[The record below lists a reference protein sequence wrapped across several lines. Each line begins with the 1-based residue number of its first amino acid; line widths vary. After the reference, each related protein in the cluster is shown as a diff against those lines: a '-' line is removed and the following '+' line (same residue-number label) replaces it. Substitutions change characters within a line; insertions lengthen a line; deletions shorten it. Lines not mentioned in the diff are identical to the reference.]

1 MVPGDDLQLAQG
13 QGLRDE
19 QGVLVPD
26 HVPGARDD
34 QGGDAEA
41 FQPGGVDMGL
51 VDHEAQELGVSLGLR
66 AFLRKEGGELVPQH
80 DGELNGGLH
89 PGGVQVGPVEDQ
101 PPDPLRVVQGE
112 GQGSI
117 PAVAEAQEVRP
128 VQGVGVHEVQQVEGK
143 LGDGEG
149 CIAPG
154 GLPVAPGVNGVDGTT
169 STEETS
175 TIEETTSME
184 ETSTIEEETSSIE
197 ETSNIPTE
205 GTYTISES
213 DMTMYTVKGC
223 NIRQGASTEYD
234 VIGTLSKGEA
244 VKITGK
250 VNEVNWYEISLSE
263 DKKGYVSG
271 SLLVSEKPAEEQ
283 VPSQPEQ
290 PAQPQQPEQPAQP
303 PQQPAQPEQPASSD
317 AMVNPNTGEAM
328 KPGESYIAPNGV
340 KVTYMTDDILFNSMP

>member
-1 MVPGDDLQLAQG
+1 MKKLA
-13 QGLRDE
+13 
-19 QGVLVPD
+19 VLIIM
-26 HVPGARDD
+26 ASI
-34 QGGDAEA
+34 
-41 FQPGGVDMGL
+41 
-51 VDHEAQELGVSLGLR
+51 SLTACGN
-66 AFLRKEGGELVPQH
+66 K
-80 DGELNGGLH
+80 
-89 PGGVQVGPVEDQ
+89 
-101 PPDPLRVVQGE
+101 
-112 GQGSI
+112 
-117 PAVAEAQEVRP
+117 AVKADNMEVM
-128 VQGVGVHEVQQVEGK
+128 ENIE
-143 LGDGEG
+143 E
-149 CIAPG
+149 
-154 GLPVAPGVNGVDGTT
+154 TT
-169 STEETS
+169 SIEETNTIEEETTSIEETS

-184 ETSTIEEETSSIE
+184 ETSTIEEATTMEEETSSIE

-205 GTYTISES
+205 STYTISES
-213 DMTMYTVKGC
+213 EMTMYTVKGC

-283 VPSQPEQ
+283 APAQPEQ

-317 AMVNPNTGEAM
+317 APINPNTGQPM

-340 KVTYMTDDILFNSMP
+340 EVTYMTTDYLDSLEW

>member
-1 MVPGDDLQLAQG
+1 MKKLAVMVLMASISLTACGNKAVKADSM
-13 QGLRDE
+13 E
-19 QGVLVPD
+19 VMKNIEETTSIE
-26 HVPGARDD
+26 
-34 QGGDAEA
+34 EA
-41 FQPGGVDMGL
+41 SSIE
-51 VDHEAQELGVSLGLR
+51 EATTIE
-66 AFLRKEGGELVPQH
+66 E
-80 DGELNGGLH
+80 
-89 PGGVQVGPVEDQ
+89 
-101 PPDPLRVVQGE
+101 
-112 GQGSI
+112 
-117 PAVAEAQEVRP
+117 
-128 VQGVGVHEVQQVEGK
+128 
-143 LGDGEG
+143 
-149 CIAPG
+149 
-154 GLPVAPGVNGVDGTT
+154 TT

-283 VPSQPEQ
+283 APTQPEQ

-317 AMVNPNTGEAM
+317 APINPNTGQPM

-340 KVTYMTDDILFNSMP
+340 EVTYMTTDYLDSLEW

>member
-1 MVPGDDLQLAQG
+1 MKKLAVMVLMASISLTACGNKAVKADSM
-13 QGLRDE
+13 E
-19 QGVLVPD
+19 VMKNIEETTSIE
-26 HVPGARDD
+26 
-34 QGGDAEA
+34 EA
-41 FQPGGVDMGL
+41 SSIE
-51 VDHEAQELGVSLGLR
+51 EATTIE
-66 AFLRKEGGELVPQH
+66 E
-80 DGELNGGLH
+80 
-89 PGGVQVGPVEDQ
+89 
-101 PPDPLRVVQGE
+101 
-112 GQGSI
+112 
-117 PAVAEAQEVRP
+117 
-128 VQGVGVHEVQQVEGK
+128 
-143 LGDGEG
+143 
-149 CIAPG
+149 
-154 GLPVAPGVNGVDGTT
+154 TT

-317 AMVNPNTGEAM
+317 APINPNTGEVM
-328 KPGESYIAPNGV
+328 KPGESYTDKDGV
-340 KVTYMTDDILFNSMP
+340 EVIYMTDDYLFSF

>member
-1 MVPGDDLQLAQG
+1 MKKLAVMVLMASI
-13 QGLRDE
+13 
-19 QGVLVPD
+19 
-26 HVPGARDD
+26 
-34 QGGDAEA
+34 
-41 FQPGGVDMGL
+41 
-51 VDHEAQELGVSLGLR
+51 SLTACGN
-66 AFLRKEGGELVPQH
+66 K
-80 DGELNGGLH
+80 
-89 PGGVQVGPVEDQ
+89 
-101 PPDPLRVVQGE
+101 
-112 GQGSI
+112 
-117 PAVAEAQEVRP
+117 AVKADSMEVMKNI
-128 VQGVGVHEVQQVEGK
+128 EE
-143 LGDGEG
+143 
-149 CIAPG
+149 
-154 GLPVAPGVNGVDGTT
+154 TT
-169 STEETS
+169 SIEEASSIEEATTIEETS

-283 VPSQPEQ
+283 APAQPEQ

-317 AMVNPNTGEAM
+317 APINPNTGQPM

-340 KVTYMTDDILFNSMP
+340 EVTYMTTDYLDSLEW

>member
-1 MVPGDDLQLAQG
+1 MKKLAVMVLMASISLTACGNKAVKADSM
-13 QGLRDE
+13 E
-19 QGVLVPD
+19 VMKNIEETTSIE
-26 HVPGARDD
+26 
-34 QGGDAEA
+34 EA
-41 FQPGGVDMGL
+41 SSIE
-51 VDHEAQELGVSLGLR
+51 EATTIE
-66 AFLRKEGGELVPQH
+66 E
-80 DGELNGGLH
+80 
-89 PGGVQVGPVEDQ
+89 
-101 PPDPLRVVQGE
+101 
-112 GQGSI
+112 
-117 PAVAEAQEVRP
+117 
-128 VQGVGVHEVQQVEGK
+128 
-143 LGDGEG
+143 
-149 CIAPG
+149 
-154 GLPVAPGVNGVDGTT
+154 TT

-184 ETSTIEEETSSIE
+184 ETNTIEEETSSIE

-205 GTYTISES
+205 STYTISEL

-234 VIGTLSKGEA
+234 VIGTLRKGEA

-290 PAQPQQPEQPAQP
+290 QQPEQPAQP
-303 PQQPAQPEQPASSD
+303 PQQPSQPEQPASSD
-317 AMVNPNTGEAM
+317 APINPNTGEVM

-340 KVTYMTDDILFNSMP
+340 EVTYMTTDYLDSLEW

>member
-1 MVPGDDLQLAQG
+1 MKKLAVMVLMASI
-13 QGLRDE
+13 
-19 QGVLVPD
+19 
-26 HVPGARDD
+26 
-34 QGGDAEA
+34 
-41 FQPGGVDMGL
+41 
-51 VDHEAQELGVSLGLR
+51 SLTACGN
-66 AFLRKEGGELVPQH
+66 K
-80 DGELNGGLH
+80 
-89 PGGVQVGPVEDQ
+89 
-101 PPDPLRVVQGE
+101 
-112 GQGSI
+112 
-117 PAVAEAQEVRP
+117 AVKADSMEVMKNI
-128 VQGVGVHEVQQVEGK
+128 EE
-143 LGDGEG
+143 
-149 CIAPG
+149 
-154 GLPVAPGVNGVDGTT
+154 TT
-169 STEETS
+169 SIEEASSIEEATTIEETS

-317 AMVNPNTGEAM
+317 APINPNTGEAM
-328 KPGESYIAPNGV
+328 KPGDSYIAPNGV
-340 KVTYMTDDILFNSMP
+340 EVIYVTDDFLDNMVIPD

>member
-1 MVPGDDLQLAQG
+1 MGLFPNKGGAREMKKLA
-13 QGLRDE
+13 
-19 QGVLVPD
+19 VLVIMASISLTACSNKAVKAD
-26 HVPGARDD
+26 SMEVMKNIEETTSIE
-34 QGGDAEA
+34 EA
-41 FQPGGVDMGL
+41 SSIE
-51 VDHEAQELGVSLGLR
+51 EATTIE
-66 AFLRKEGGELVPQH
+66 E
-80 DGELNGGLH
+80 
-89 PGGVQVGPVEDQ
+89 
-101 PPDPLRVVQGE
+101 
-112 GQGSI
+112 
-117 PAVAEAQEVRP
+117 
-128 VQGVGVHEVQQVEGK
+128 
-143 LGDGEG
+143 
-149 CIAPG
+149 
-154 GLPVAPGVNGVDGTT
+154 TT

-205 GTYTISES
+205 ITYTISES

-290 PAQPQQPEQPAQP
+290 PAQP

-317 AMVNPNTGEAM
+317 APINPNTGEVM
-328 KPGESYIAPNGV
+328 KPGESYTDKDGV
-340 KVTYMTDDILFNSMP
+340 EVIYMTDDYLFSF

>member
-1 MVPGDDLQLAQG
+1 MKKLAVMVLMASISLTACGNKAVKADSM
-13 QGLRDE
+13 E
-19 QGVLVPD
+19 VMKNIEETTSIE
-26 HVPGARDD
+26 
-34 QGGDAEA
+34 EA
-41 FQPGGVDMGL
+41 SSIE
-51 VDHEAQELGVSLGLR
+51 EATTIE
-66 AFLRKEGGELVPQH
+66 E
-80 DGELNGGLH
+80 
-89 PGGVQVGPVEDQ
+89 
-101 PPDPLRVVQGE
+101 
-112 GQGSI
+112 
-117 PAVAEAQEVRP
+117 
-128 VQGVGVHEVQQVEGK
+128 
-143 LGDGEG
+143 
-149 CIAPG
+149 
-154 GLPVAPGVNGVDGTT
+154 TT

-283 VPSQPEQ
+283 APAQPEQ

-317 AMVNPNTGEAM
+317 APINPNTGEVM
-328 KPGESYIAPNGV
+328 KPGESYTDKDGV
-340 KVTYMTDDILFNSMP
+340 EVIYMTDDYLFSF

>member
-1 MVPGDDLQLAQG
+1 MKKLAVMVLMASI
-13 QGLRDE
+13 
-19 QGVLVPD
+19 
-26 HVPGARDD
+26 
-34 QGGDAEA
+34 
-41 FQPGGVDMGL
+41 
-51 VDHEAQELGVSLGLR
+51 SLTACGN
-66 AFLRKEGGELVPQH
+66 K
-80 DGELNGGLH
+80 
-89 PGGVQVGPVEDQ
+89 
-101 PPDPLRVVQGE
+101 
-112 GQGSI
+112 
-117 PAVAEAQEVRP
+117 AVKADSMEVMKNI
-128 VQGVGVHEVQQVEGK
+128 EE
-143 LGDGEG
+143 
-149 CIAPG
+149 
-154 GLPVAPGVNGVDGTT
+154 TT
-169 STEETS
+169 SIEEASSIEEATTIEETS

-197 ETSNIPTE
+197 ETSNIPTK

-283 VPSQPEQ
+283 APAQPEQ

-317 AMVNPNTGEAM
+317 APINPNTGQPM

-340 KVTYMTDDILFNSMP
+340 VSNNL

>member
-1 MVPGDDLQLAQG
+1 MKKLAVMVLMASISLTACGNKAVKADSI
-13 QGLRDE
+13 
-19 QGVLVPD
+19 
-26 HVPGARDD
+26 
-34 QGGDAEA
+34 EA
-41 FQPGGVDMGL
+41 MKNIEETTSIE
-51 VDHEAQELGVSLGLR
+51 EAS
-66 AFLRKEGGELVPQH
+66 
-80 DGELNGGLH
+80 
-89 PGGVQVGPVEDQ
+89 
-101 PPDPLRVVQGE
+101 
-112 GQGSI
+112 SI
-117 PAVAEAQEVRP
+117 EEATTIE
-128 VQGVGVHEVQQVEGK
+128 E
-143 LGDGEG
+143 
-149 CIAPG
+149 
-154 GLPVAPGVNGVDGTT
+154 TT

-205 GTYTISES
+205 STYTISES
-213 DMTMYTVKGC
+213 EMTMYTVKGC

-244 VKITGK
+244 VKVTGK

-283 VPSQPEQ
+283 APTQPEQ

-317 AMVNPNTGEAM
+317 APINPNTGEAM
-328 KPGESYIAPNGV
+328 KPGDSYIAPNGV
-340 KVTYMTDDILFNSMP
+340 EVIYVTDDFLDNMVIPD

>member
-1 MVPGDDLQLAQG
+1 MKKLAVMVLMASISLTACGNKAVKADSM
-13 QGLRDE
+13 E
-19 QGVLVPD
+19 VMKNIEETTSIE
-26 HVPGARDD
+26 
-34 QGGDAEA
+34 EA
-41 FQPGGVDMGL
+41 SSIE
-51 VDHEAQELGVSLGLR
+51 EATTIE
-66 AFLRKEGGELVPQH
+66 E
-80 DGELNGGLH
+80 
-89 PGGVQVGPVEDQ
+89 
-101 PPDPLRVVQGE
+101 
-112 GQGSI
+112 
-117 PAVAEAQEVRP
+117 
-128 VQGVGVHEVQQVEGK
+128 
-143 LGDGEG
+143 
-149 CIAPG
+149 
-154 GLPVAPGVNGVDGTT
+154 TT

-250 VNEVNWYEISLSE
+250 VNEVYWYEISLSE

-317 AMVNPNTGEAM
+317 VPINPNTGQPM
-328 KPGESYIAPNGV
+328 KPGESYTDKDGV
-340 KVTYMTDDILFNSMP
+340 EVIYVTDDYLFSF

>member
-1 MVPGDDLQLAQG
+1 MKKLAVMVLMASISLTACGNKAVKADSM
-13 QGLRDE
+13 E
-19 QGVLVPD
+19 VMKNIEETTSIE
-26 HVPGARDD
+26 
-34 QGGDAEA
+34 EA
-41 FQPGGVDMGL
+41 SSIE
-51 VDHEAQELGVSLGLR
+51 EATTIE
-66 AFLRKEGGELVPQH
+66 E
-80 DGELNGGLH
+80 
-89 PGGVQVGPVEDQ
+89 
-101 PPDPLRVVQGE
+101 
-112 GQGSI
+112 
-117 PAVAEAQEVRP
+117 
-128 VQGVGVHEVQQVEGK
+128 
-143 LGDGEG
+143 
-149 CIAPG
+149 
-154 GLPVAPGVNGVDGTT
+154 TT

-197 ETSNIPTE
+197 ETSNVSTE
-205 GTYTISES
+205 STYTISES

-317 AMVNPNTGEAM
+317 APINPNTGEVM
-328 KPGESYIAPNGV
+328 KPGESYTDKDGV
-340 KVTYMTDDILFNSMP
+340 EVIYMTDDYLFSF

>member
-1 MVPGDDLQLAQG
+1 MKKLAVMVLMASISLTACGNKAVKADSM
-13 QGLRDE
+13 E
-19 QGVLVPD
+19 VMKNIEETTSIE
-26 HVPGARDD
+26 
-34 QGGDAEA
+34 EA
-41 FQPGGVDMGL
+41 SSIE
-51 VDHEAQELGVSLGLR
+51 EATTIE
-66 AFLRKEGGELVPQH
+66 E
-80 DGELNGGLH
+80 
-89 PGGVQVGPVEDQ
+89 
-101 PPDPLRVVQGE
+101 
-112 GQGSI
+112 
-117 PAVAEAQEVRP
+117 
-128 VQGVGVHEVQQVEGK
+128 
-143 LGDGEG
+143 
-149 CIAPG
+149 
-154 GLPVAPGVNGVDGTT
+154 TT

-197 ETSNIPTE
+197 ETSNIPTK

-244 VKITGK
+244 VKVTGK

-317 AMVNPNTGEAM
+317 APINPNTGQPM

-340 KVTYMTDDILFNSMP
+340 EVTYMTTDYLDSLEW

>member
-1 MVPGDDLQLAQG
+1 MKKLAVMVLMASISLTACGNKAVKADSM
-13 QGLRDE
+13 E
-19 QGVLVPD
+19 VMKNIEETTSIE
-26 HVPGARDD
+26 
-34 QGGDAEA
+34 EA
-41 FQPGGVDMGL
+41 SSIE
-51 VDHEAQELGVSLGLR
+51 EATTIE
-66 AFLRKEGGELVPQH
+66 E
-80 DGELNGGLH
+80 
-89 PGGVQVGPVEDQ
+89 
-101 PPDPLRVVQGE
+101 
-112 GQGSI
+112 
-117 PAVAEAQEVRP
+117 
-128 VQGVGVHEVQQVEGK
+128 
-143 LGDGEG
+143 
-149 CIAPG
+149 
-154 GLPVAPGVNGVDGTT
+154 TT

-197 ETSNIPTE
+197 ETSNIPTK

-244 VKITGK
+244 VKVIGK

-283 VPSQPEQ
+283 APAQPEQ

-317 AMVNPNTGEAM
+317 APINPNTGQPM

-340 KVTYMTDDILFNSMP
+340 EVTYMTTDYLDSLEW

>member
-1 MVPGDDLQLAQG
+1 MKKLAVMVLMASI
-13 QGLRDE
+13 
-19 QGVLVPD
+19 
-26 HVPGARDD
+26 
-34 QGGDAEA
+34 
-41 FQPGGVDMGL
+41 
-51 VDHEAQELGVSLGLR
+51 SLTACGN
-66 AFLRKEGGELVPQH
+66 K
-80 DGELNGGLH
+80 
-89 PGGVQVGPVEDQ
+89 
-101 PPDPLRVVQGE
+101 
-112 GQGSI
+112 
-117 PAVAEAQEVRP
+117 AVKADSMEVMKNI
-128 VQGVGVHEVQQVEGK
+128 EE
-143 LGDGEG
+143 
-149 CIAPG
+149 
-154 GLPVAPGVNGVDGTT
+154 TT
-169 STEETS
+169 SIEEASSIEEATTIEETS

-317 AMVNPNTGEAM
+317 APINPNTGQPM

-340 KVTYMTDDILFNSMP
+340 EVTYMTTDYLDSLEW

>member
-1 MVPGDDLQLAQG
+1 MKKLAVMVLMASISLTACGNKAVKADSI
-13 QGLRDE
+13 E
-19 QGVLVPD
+19 VMKNIEETTSIE
-26 HVPGARDD
+26 
-34 QGGDAEA
+34 EA
-41 FQPGGVDMGL
+41 SSIE
-51 VDHEAQELGVSLGLR
+51 EATTIE
-66 AFLRKEGGELVPQH
+66 E
-80 DGELNGGLH
+80 
-89 PGGVQVGPVEDQ
+89 
-101 PPDPLRVVQGE
+101 
-112 GQGSI
+112 
-117 PAVAEAQEVRP
+117 
-128 VQGVGVHEVQQVEGK
+128 
-143 LGDGEG
+143 
-149 CIAPG
+149 
-154 GLPVAPGVNGVDGTT
+154 TT

-317 AMVNPNTGEAM
+317 APINPNTGQPM

-340 KVTYMTDDILFNSMP
+340 EVTYVTDDFLFSLEW

>member
-1 MVPGDDLQLAQG
+1 MKKLAVMVLMASISLTACGNKAVKADSM
-13 QGLRDE
+13 E
-19 QGVLVPD
+19 VMKNIEETTSIE
-26 HVPGARDD
+26 
-34 QGGDAEA
+34 EA
-41 FQPGGVDMGL
+41 SSIE
-51 VDHEAQELGVSLGLR
+51 EATTIE
-66 AFLRKEGGELVPQH
+66 E
-80 DGELNGGLH
+80 
-89 PGGVQVGPVEDQ
+89 
-101 PPDPLRVVQGE
+101 
-112 GQGSI
+112 
-117 PAVAEAQEVRP
+117 
-128 VQGVGVHEVQQVEGK
+128 
-143 LGDGEG
+143 
-149 CIAPG
+149 
-154 GLPVAPGVNGVDGTT
+154 TT

-283 VPSQPEQ
+283 APAQPEQ
-290 PAQPQQPEQPAQP
+290 PAQPQQPEQP
-303 PQQPAQPEQPASSD
+303 PQQPSQPEQPASSD
-317 AMVNPNTGEAM
+317 APINPNTGEAM
-328 KPGESYIAPNGV
+328 KPGDSYIAPNGV
-340 KVTYMTDDILFNSMP
+340 EVIYVTDDFLDNMVIPD

>member
-1 MVPGDDLQLAQG
+1 MKKLAVMVLMASISLTACGNKAVKADSI
-13 QGLRDE
+13 E
-19 QGVLVPD
+19 VMKNIEETTSIE
-26 HVPGARDD
+26 
-34 QGGDAEA
+34 EA
-41 FQPGGVDMGL
+41 SSIE
-51 VDHEAQELGVSLGLR
+51 EATTIE
-66 AFLRKEGGELVPQH
+66 E
-80 DGELNGGLH
+80 
-89 PGGVQVGPVEDQ
+89 
-101 PPDPLRVVQGE
+101 
-112 GQGSI
+112 
-117 PAVAEAQEVRP
+117 
-128 VQGVGVHEVQQVEGK
+128 
-143 LGDGEG
+143 
-149 CIAPG
+149 
-154 GLPVAPGVNGVDGTT
+154 TT

-197 ETSNIPTE
+197 ETSNVSTE
-205 GTYTISES
+205 STYTISEL

-283 VPSQPEQ
+283 APAQPEQ

-317 AMVNPNTGEAM
+317 APINPNTGQPM

-340 KVTYMTDDILFNSMP
+340 EVTYMTTDYLDSLEW

>member
-1 MVPGDDLQLAQG
+1 MKKLAVMVLMASISLTACGNKAVKADSI
-13 QGLRDE
+13 E
-19 QGVLVPD
+19 VMKNIEETTSIE
-26 HVPGARDD
+26 
-34 QGGDAEA
+34 EA
-41 FQPGGVDMGL
+41 SSIE
-51 VDHEAQELGVSLGLR
+51 EATTIE
-66 AFLRKEGGELVPQH
+66 E
-80 DGELNGGLH
+80 
-89 PGGVQVGPVEDQ
+89 
-101 PPDPLRVVQGE
+101 
-112 GQGSI
+112 
-117 PAVAEAQEVRP
+117 
-128 VQGVGVHEVQQVEGK
+128 
-143 LGDGEG
+143 
-149 CIAPG
+149 
-154 GLPVAPGVNGVDGTT
+154 TT

-184 ETSTIEEETSSIE
+184 ETSTIEE

-244 VKITGK
+244 VKVTGK

-283 VPSQPEQ
+283 APAQPEQ
-290 PAQPQQPEQPAQP
+290 PAQTQQPEQPAQP

-317 AMVNPNTGEAM
+317 APINPNTGQPM
-328 KPGESYIAPNGV
+328 KPGESYIDKDGV
-340 KVTYMTDDILFNSMP
+340 EVIYVTDDFLFSLEW

>member
-1 MVPGDDLQLAQG
+1 MKKLAVMVLMASISLTACGNKAVKADSI
-13 QGLRDE
+13 
-19 QGVLVPD
+19 
-26 HVPGARDD
+26 
-34 QGGDAEA
+34 EA
-41 FQPGGVDMGL
+41 MKNIEETTSIE
-51 VDHEAQELGVSLGLR
+51 EAS
-66 AFLRKEGGELVPQH
+66 
-80 DGELNGGLH
+80 
-89 PGGVQVGPVEDQ
+89 
-101 PPDPLRVVQGE
+101 
-112 GQGSI
+112 SI
-117 PAVAEAQEVRP
+117 EETSS
-128 VQGVGVHEVQQVEGK
+128 EE
-143 LGDGEG
+143 E
-149 CIAPG
+149 
-154 GLPVAPGVNGVDGTT
+154 TT

-175 TIEETTSME
+175 TIEETTSVEETTSME
-184 ETSTIEEETSSIE
+184 ETSTIE

-290 PAQPQQPEQPAQP
+290 PAQPAQP

-317 AMVNPNTGEAM
+317 APVNPNTGEVM
-328 KPGESYIAPNGV
+328 KPGDSYIAPNGV
-340 KVTYMTDDILFNSMP
+340 EVTYMTEDFLDSITW

>member
-1 MVPGDDLQLAQG
+1 MKKLAVMVLMASISLTACGNKAVKADSM
-13 QGLRDE
+13 E
-19 QGVLVPD
+19 VMKNIEETTSIE
-26 HVPGARDD
+26 
-34 QGGDAEA
+34 EA
-41 FQPGGVDMGL
+41 SSIE
-51 VDHEAQELGVSLGLR
+51 EATTIE
-66 AFLRKEGGELVPQH
+66 E
-80 DGELNGGLH
+80 
-89 PGGVQVGPVEDQ
+89 
-101 PPDPLRVVQGE
+101 
-112 GQGSI
+112 
-117 PAVAEAQEVRP
+117 
-128 VQGVGVHEVQQVEGK
+128 
-143 LGDGEG
+143 
-149 CIAPG
+149 
-154 GLPVAPGVNGVDGTT
+154 TT

-175 TIEETTSME
+175 TIEETTRME

-250 VNEVNWYEISLSE
+250 VNEVNWYEISISE

-290 PAQPQQPEQPAQP
+290 PAQTQQPEQPAQP

-317 AMVNPNTGEAM
+317 APINPNTGQPM

-340 KVTYMTDDILFNSMP
+340 EVTYVTDDFLFSLEW

>member
-1 MVPGDDLQLAQG
+1 MKKLAVMVLMASISLTACGNKAVKADSI
-13 QGLRDE
+13 E
-19 QGVLVPD
+19 VMKNIEETTSIE
-26 HVPGARDD
+26 
-34 QGGDAEA
+34 EA
-41 FQPGGVDMGL
+41 SSIE
-51 VDHEAQELGVSLGLR
+51 EATTIE
-66 AFLRKEGGELVPQH
+66 E
-80 DGELNGGLH
+80 
-89 PGGVQVGPVEDQ
+89 
-101 PPDPLRVVQGE
+101 
-112 GQGSI
+112 
-117 PAVAEAQEVRP
+117 
-128 VQGVGVHEVQQVEGK
+128 
-143 LGDGEG
+143 
-149 CIAPG
+149 
-154 GLPVAPGVNGVDGTT
+154 TT

-205 GTYTISES
+205 STYTISES

-283 VPSQPEQ
+283 APAQPEQ

-317 AMVNPNTGEAM
+317 APINPNTGEAM

-340 KVTYMTDDILFNSMP
+340 EVIYVTDDFLDNMVIPD

>member
-1 MVPGDDLQLAQG
+1 MKKLA
-13 QGLRDE
+13 
-19 QGVLVPD
+19 VLIIM
-26 HVPGARDD
+26 ASI
-34 QGGDAEA
+34 
-41 FQPGGVDMGL
+41 
-51 VDHEAQELGVSLGLR
+51 SLTACGN
-66 AFLRKEGGELVPQH
+66 K
-80 DGELNGGLH
+80 
-89 PGGVQVGPVEDQ
+89 
-101 PPDPLRVVQGE
+101 
-112 GQGSI
+112 
-117 PAVAEAQEVRP
+117 AVKADNMEVM
-128 VQGVGVHEVQQVEGK
+128 ENIE
-143 LGDGEG
+143 E
-149 CIAPG
+149 
-154 GLPVAPGVNGVDGTT
+154 TT
-169 STEETS
+169 SIEEASSIEETS
-175 TIEETTSME
+175 TIEEATTIEEETTSIE
-184 ETSTIEEETSSIE
+184 ETNTIEETTSIEETTTIEEETS
-197 ETSNIPTE
+197 NIPAE
-205 GTYTISES
+205 STYTISES

-283 VPSQPEQ
+283 MPSQPEQ

-317 AMVNPNTGEAM
+317 APINPNTGQPM

>member
-1 MVPGDDLQLAQG
+1 MKKLAVMVLMATISLTACGNKAVKADSM
-13 QGLRDE
+13 E
-19 QGVLVPD
+19 VMKNIEETTSIE
-26 HVPGARDD
+26 
-34 QGGDAEA
+34 EA
-41 FQPGGVDMGL
+41 SSIE
-51 VDHEAQELGVSLGLR
+51 EATTIE
-66 AFLRKEGGELVPQH
+66 E
-80 DGELNGGLH
+80 
-89 PGGVQVGPVEDQ
+89 
-101 PPDPLRVVQGE
+101 
-112 GQGSI
+112 
-117 PAVAEAQEVRP
+117 
-128 VQGVGVHEVQQVEGK
+128 
-143 LGDGEG
+143 
-149 CIAPG
+149 
-154 GLPVAPGVNGVDGTT
+154 TT

-184 ETSTIEEETSSIE
+184 ETNTIEEETSSIE

-205 GTYTISES
+205 STYTISEL

-290 PAQPQQPEQPAQP
+290 QQPEQPAQP
-303 PQQPAQPEQPASSD
+303 PQQPSQPEQPASSD
-317 AMVNPNTGEAM
+317 APINPNTGEVM

-340 KVTYMTDDILFNSMP
+340 EVTYMTTDYLDSLEW

>member
-1 MVPGDDLQLAQG
+1 MKKLAVMVLMASISLTACGNKAVKADSM
-13 QGLRDE
+13 E
-19 QGVLVPD
+19 VMKNIEETTSIE
-26 HVPGARDD
+26 
-34 QGGDAEA
+34 EA
-41 FQPGGVDMGL
+41 SSIE
-51 VDHEAQELGVSLGLR
+51 EATTIE
-66 AFLRKEGGELVPQH
+66 E
-80 DGELNGGLH
+80 
-89 PGGVQVGPVEDQ
+89 
-101 PPDPLRVVQGE
+101 
-112 GQGSI
+112 
-117 PAVAEAQEVRP
+117 
-128 VQGVGVHEVQQVEGK
+128 
-143 LGDGEG
+143 
-149 CIAPG
+149 
-154 GLPVAPGVNGVDGTT
+154 TT

-197 ETSNIPTE
+197 ETSNIPTK

-244 VKITGK
+244 VKVIGK

-283 VPSQPEQ
+283 APAQPEQ

-317 AMVNPNTGEAM
+317 APINPNTGEVM
-328 KPGESYIAPNGV
+328 KPGESYTDKDGV
-340 KVTYMTDDILFNSMP
+340 EVIYMTDDYLFSF

>member
-1 MVPGDDLQLAQG
+1 MKKLAVMVLMATISLTACGNKAVKADSMEAMKNI
-13 QGLRDE
+13 E
-19 QGVLVPD
+19 ETTSIEE
-26 HVPGARDD
+26 ASS
-34 QGGDAEA
+34 AE
-41 FQPGGVDMGL
+41 
-51 VDHEAQELGVSLGLR
+51 ETSSE
-66 AFLRKEGGELVPQH
+66 EE
-80 DGELNGGLH
+80 
-89 PGGVQVGPVEDQ
+89 
-101 PPDPLRVVQGE
+101 
-112 GQGSI
+112 
-117 PAVAEAQEVRP
+117 
-128 VQGVGVHEVQQVEGK
+128 
-143 LGDGEG
+143 
-149 CIAPG
+149 
-154 GLPVAPGVNGVDGTT
+154 TT

-197 ETSNIPTE
+197 ETSNVSTE
-205 GTYTISES
+205 STYTISES
-213 DMTMYTVKGC
+213 EMTMYTVKGC

-290 PAQPQQPEQPAQP
+290 PAQP
-303 PQQPAQPEQPASSD
+303 PQQPAQSEQPASSD
-317 AMVNPNTGEAM
+317 APINPNTGEVM

-340 KVTYMTDDILFNSMP
+340 EVTYMTDDILFNSMP

>member
-1 MVPGDDLQLAQG
+1 MKKLAVMVLMASISLTACGNKAVKADSM
-13 QGLRDE
+13 E
-19 QGVLVPD
+19 VMKNIEETTSIE
-26 HVPGARDD
+26 
-34 QGGDAEA
+34 EA
-41 FQPGGVDMGL
+41 SSIE
-51 VDHEAQELGVSLGLR
+51 EATTIE
-66 AFLRKEGGELVPQH
+66 E
-80 DGELNGGLH
+80 
-89 PGGVQVGPVEDQ
+89 
-101 PPDPLRVVQGE
+101 
-112 GQGSI
+112 
-117 PAVAEAQEVRP
+117 
-128 VQGVGVHEVQQVEGK
+128 
-143 LGDGEG
+143 
-149 CIAPG
+149 
-154 GLPVAPGVNGVDGTT
+154 TT

-271 SLLVSEKPAEEQ
+271 SLLASEKPAEEQ
-283 VPSQPEQ
+283 APTQPEQ

-317 AMVNPNTGEAM
+317 APINPNTGEAM
-328 KPGESYIAPNGV
+328 KPGDSYIAPNGV
-340 KVTYMTDDILFNSMP
+340 EVIYVTDDFLDNMVIPD